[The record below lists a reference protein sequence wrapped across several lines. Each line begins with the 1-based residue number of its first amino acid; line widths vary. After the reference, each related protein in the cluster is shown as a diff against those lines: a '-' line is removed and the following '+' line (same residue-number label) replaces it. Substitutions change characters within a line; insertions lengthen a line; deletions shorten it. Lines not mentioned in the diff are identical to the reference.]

1 MNIDKKDLTDALY
14 LSCVENYFLAWISKF
29 YKVEQL
35 YSNSFISISQVFDDF
50 FCGANYENYSMVERV
65 QNTAEK
71 YGVVSHSYV
80 KLSANEALNFI
91 KNLSAQDLCLIRVKE
106 TFFEGFKRRAWR
118 ADHYICIDSELNWL
132 NQYPLSEGK
141 FTEENFFEIYD
152 GAICL
157 FGAMDLSIIPPDEN
171 KNSLLKQSFE
181 DIHIEIGL
189 QNLESATGILRI
201 TRKRLANYYVGMAVS
216 NFFETEVRLLDKLYF
231 DIRFQRIK
239 KTKPE
244 GEIYEKVKE
253 IIFIEKEIWERLY
266 ESEID

>member
-29 YKVEQL
+29 YKVERL
-35 YSNSFISISQVFDDF
+35 YSNSFVSISQVFDDF
-50 FCGANYENYSMVERV
+50 FCGANYENYSMIERI
-65 QNTAEK
+65 QSTAEK

-91 KNLSAQDLCLIRVKE
+91 KNLSGQDLCLIRVKE

-118 ADHYICIDSELNWL
+118 ADHYTCIDRELNWL

-141 FTEENFFEIYD
+141 FTEESFSEIYD

-157 FGAMDLSIIPPDEN
+157 FRAMDLSIIPPDEN
-171 KNSLLKQSFE
+171 KKSLLKQNFE

-201 TRKRLANYYVGMAVS
+201 TRKRLAKYYVGIAVS
-216 NFFETEVRLLDKLYF
+216 SLFETEVRLLDKLYF
-231 DIRFQRIK
+231 DIHFQRIK
-239 KTKPE
+239 KTKAE
-244 GEIYEKVKE
+244 SAIYEKIKE
-253 IIFIEKEIWERLY
+253 IILIEKEIWERLY
-266 ESEID
+266 ESGID